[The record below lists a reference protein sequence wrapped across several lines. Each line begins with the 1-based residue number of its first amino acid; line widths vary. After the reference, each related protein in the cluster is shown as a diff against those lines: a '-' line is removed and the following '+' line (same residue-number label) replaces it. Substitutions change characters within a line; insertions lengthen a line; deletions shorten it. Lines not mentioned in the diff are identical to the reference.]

1 MALALLLDVL
11 ELLREA
17 LDVLVL
23 ELLLAELVE
32 ALLRLAL
39 LDVVAALLLV
49 VVVPRL
55 TVELPLEVVVVVLVS
70 DEPDWFTRLLTV
82 VEAGVEVLLLRVAV
96 LVLLE
101 PLLLGVAGVAVE
113 LLRDAEELVVD
124 ALLRDVLVAV
134 LLLLEAVELVLE
146 ALLRE
151 VLVVELLLLEAL
163 VLVVVLVRDTVAS

>member
-32 ALLRLAL
+32 ALLRLEL

-82 VEAGVEVLLLRVAV
+82 VDAGVELLLLRVAV

-101 PLLLGVAGVAVE
+101 PLLLGVAG
-113 LLRDAEELVVD
+113 ELVVD